1 MADKQFVGS
10 TRVKTTKYGQ
20 IINLGL
26 NASDLEK
33 LKGNLNDR
41 GWVNIDL
48 KSRKTVASMPRFL
61 LWSSKV
67 RKLPTHKTTT
77 CSKRLLGETGS

>member
-1 MADKQFVGS
+1 MTEKKFVGS

-26 NASDLEK
+26 KASDLET
-33 LKGNLNDR
+33 LKANLNDR

-48 KSRKTVASMPRFL
+48 KSKKTVVFTQRFL
-61 LWSSKV
+61 RWISKE
-67 RKLPTHKTTT
+67 RLQLMHKMTT
-77 CSKRLLGETGS
+77 CSKTLKGKRK

>member
-1 MADKQFVGS
+1 MAEKQFVGS

-26 NASDLEK
+26 NSKDLEK
-33 LKGNLNDR
+33 LQSNLNDK

-48 KSRKTVASMPRFL
+48 KTKKDGGFYAEI
-61 LWSSKV
+61 
-67 RKLPTHKTTT
+67 PTMEYKAAANAQDDD
-77 CSKRLLGETGS
+77 LF

>member
-1 MADKQFVGS
+1 MTEKKFVGS

-26 NASDLEK
+26 KASDLET
-33 LKGNLNDR
+33 LKANLNDR

-48 KSRKTVASMPRFL
+48 KSKKDGGFYAEI
-61 LWSSKV
+61 
-67 RKLPTHKTTT
+67 PTTEFKGATANTQDDD
-77 CSKRLLGETGS
+77 SF

>member
-26 NASDLEK
+26 NQKDLDLLSSK
-33 LKGNLNDR
+33 LNDK

-48 KSRKTVASMPRFL
+48 KSKKDGGFYAEIPTMDFKPAVATNTEDDDFL
-61 LWSSKV
+61 
-67 RKLPTHKTTT
+67 
-77 CSKRLLGETGS
+77 

>member
-1 MADKQFVGS
+1 MTEKKFVGS

-26 NASDLEK
+26 KASDLET
-33 LKGNLNDR
+33 LKANLNDR

-48 KSRKTVASMPRFL
+48 KSKKDGGFYAEIPTMDFKPVAATNATDDDLF
-61 LWSSKV
+61 
-67 RKLPTHKTTT
+67 
-77 CSKRLLGETGS
+77 

>member
-48 KSRKTVASMPRFL
+48 KSKKDGGFYAEIPTMEFKGASATNAQDDDLF
-61 LWSSKV
+61 
-67 RKLPTHKTTT
+67 
-77 CSKRLLGETGS
+77 

>member
-26 NASDLEK
+26 NEKDLNL
-33 LKGNLNDR
+33 LKSKMNDR

-48 KSRKTVASMPRFL
+48 KSKKDGGFYAEIPTMEFKGASATNAQDDDLF
-61 LWSSKV
+61 
-67 RKLPTHKTTT
+67 
-77 CSKRLLGETGS
+77 

>member
-1 MADKQFVGS
+1 MTEKQFVGS

-26 NASDLEK
+26 NQKDLDL
-33 LKGNLNDR
+33 LKSKLNDK

-48 KSRKTVASMPRFL
+48 KSKKDGGFYAEI
-61 LWSSKV
+61 
-67 RKLPTHKTTT
+67 PTMDFPAAATNAQDDD
-77 CSKRLLGETGS
+77 LF

>member
-26 NASDLEK
+26 NQKDLDLLSSK
-33 LKGNLNDR
+33 LNDK

-48 KSRKTVASMPRFL
+48 KSKKDGGFYAEIPTMDFKTAVATNTEDDDLF
-61 LWSSKV
+61 
-67 RKLPTHKTTT
+67 
-77 CSKRLLGETGS
+77 

>member
-26 NASDLEK
+26 NEKDLNL

-48 KSRKTVASMPRFL
+48 KSKKDGGFYAEI
-61 LWSSKV
+61 
-67 RKLPTHKTTT
+67 PTMEFKGAKAANTQDDD
-77 CSKRLLGETGS
+77 LF